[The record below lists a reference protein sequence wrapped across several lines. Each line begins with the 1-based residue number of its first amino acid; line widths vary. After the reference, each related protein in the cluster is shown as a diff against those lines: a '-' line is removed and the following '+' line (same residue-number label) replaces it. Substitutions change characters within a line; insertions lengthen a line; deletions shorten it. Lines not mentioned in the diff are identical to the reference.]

1 MFADWSS
8 WITVVC
14 AGIVTL
20 LARSSFIVLP
30 QGTSVPEWLQR
41 GLKFVAAAVLP
52 ALVIPAVLFR
62 EVAPGEMF
70 NYYRVAAALF
80 ALLVAWK
87 TRNLFATLG
96 AGMVALWVLQW
107 VMR

>member
-30 QGTSVPEWLQR
+30 QGTAVPTWLQR

-52 ALVIPAVLFR
+52 ALVIPAVLFL
-62 EVAPGEMF
+62 EVVAGEMF

-96 AGMVALWVLQW
+96 AGMVALWLLQW
-107 VMR
+107 LTK